1 MKIKQGHLRTIIQEE
16 LRRVVAEA
24 TDEDYIR
31 WAESEDVSASIDAY
45 YKACREAGE
54 RLADDLGTSIGA
66 QEKWVLR
73 CLKAVQRSI
82 LESPDKTIF

>member
-1 MKIKQGHLRTIIQEE
+1 MRRHLQKIIQEE
-16 LRRVVAEA
+16 LRRVITEA
-24 TDEDYIR
+24 SDEDYIR

-45 YKACREAGE
+45 YRQCREAGD
-54 RLADDLGTSIGA
+54 RLANDLGTSIGA

-73 CLKAVQRSI
+73 CLEAVQRSV